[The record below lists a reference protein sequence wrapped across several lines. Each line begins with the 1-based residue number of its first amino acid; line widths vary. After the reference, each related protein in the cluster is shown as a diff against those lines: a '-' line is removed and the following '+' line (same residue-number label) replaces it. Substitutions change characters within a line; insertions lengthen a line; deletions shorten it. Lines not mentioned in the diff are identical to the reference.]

1 MREILPFLLC
11 LIAGLSTLLGS
22 LFIFVK
28 GNKENI
34 IKCSLAFASGV
45 MLSVS
50 IFDLIPESLTMF
62 QSISKNSIFLNIM
75 FFIIIGL
82 IIPLFIDKILP
93 NKLDQTSKLYK
104 LGIFTMIAII
114 IHNIPEGIATYISSE
129 TNIKLGITITI
140 AIAMHNIPEGISI
153 AMPVYYATKNK
164 KKAIGLTFLSGMS
177 EPLGA
182 VLAFLFLK
190 PIINNTIMGG
200 LFAIIAGIMTYISII
215 ELLPAALKYKEK
227 KKTIISF
234 LIGILFM
241 YIYKIL
247 FSKM

>member
-22 LFIFVK
+22 LFIFIK
-28 GNKENI
+28 GNKNNI
-34 IKCSLAFASGV
+34 IKCALAFASGV

-62 QSISKNSIFLNIM
+62 QSTNKNSIFFSITI
-75 FFIIIGL
+75 FITIGL
-82 IIPLFIDKILP
+82 TIPLFIDKILP
-93 NKLDQTSKLYK
+93 DKINQSSKLYK

-129 TNIKLGITITI
+129 TNIKLGISITI

-164 KKAIGLTFLSGMS
+164 KKAIGLTFISGMS

-182 VLAFLFLK
+182 FFAFIFLK
-190 PIINNTIMGG
+190 PIINNSIMGA
-200 LFAIIAGIMTYISII
+200 LFAIIAGIMTYISTI
-215 ELLPAALKYKEK
+215 ELLPAALQYKEK

-241 YIYKIL
+241 YVNHML
-247 FSKM
+247 SS

>member
-1 MREILPFLLC
+1 MNELLPFLLC
-11 LIAGLSTLLGS
+11 IVAGLSTLIGS
-22 LFIFVK
+22 LFIFIK
-28 GNKENI
+28 GNKDNI
-34 IKCSLAFASGV
+34 IKCALAFASGV

-62 QSISKNSIFLNIM
+62 QGNSKNSIYLNITL
-75 FFIIIGL
+75 FIIIGL
-82 IIPLFIDKILP
+82 TIPLLIDKILP
-93 NKLDQTSKLYK
+93 KKLNHTNKLYK

-129 TNIKLGITITI
+129 TNIKLGISITI

-153 AMPVYYATKNK
+153 AMPVYYATNNK

-182 VLAFLFLK
+182 ILACLFLK
-190 PIINNTIMGG
+190 PIINIMGG

-215 ELLPAALKYKEK
+215 ELLPEALKYKEK
-227 KKTIISF
+227 KKTVLSF
-234 LIGILFM
+234 LIGIVFM
-241 YIYKIL
+241 YVNHVL
-247 FSKM
+247 S

>member
-1 MREILPFLLC
+1 MSEILPFLLC

-22 LFIFVK
+22 LFIFIK
-28 GNKENI
+28 GNKNKI
-34 IKCSLAFASGV
+34 ITCALAFASGV

-62 QSISKNSIFLNIM
+62 QSTTKNSIFINITI
-75 FFIIIGL
+75 FIIIGL
-82 IIPLFIDKILP
+82 TIPLFIDKILP
-93 NKLDQTSKLYK
+93 TKLDQNSKLYK

-114 IHNIPEGIATYISSE
+114 IHNIPEGIATYISSK
-129 TNIKLGITITI
+129 TNIKLGISITI

-164 KKAIGLTFLSGMS
+164 RKAIGLTFISGMS

-182 VLAFLFLK
+182 ILAFLFLK
-190 PIINNTIMGG
+190 PYINNTIMGA
-200 LFAIIAGIMTYISII
+200 LFAIIAGIMTYISLI
-215 ELLPAALKYKEK
+215 ELLPTALQYKEK

-241 YIYKIL
+241 YVNHML
-247 FSKM
+247 S

>member
-11 LIAGLSTLLGS
+11 LLAGLSTLLGS
-22 LFIFVK
+22 LFIFIK

-34 IKCSLAFASGV
+34 IKCALAFASGV

-50 IFDLIPESLTMF
+50 VFDLIPESLTMF
-62 QSISKNSIFLNIM
+62 QSVTKNSIFLNIM
-75 FFIIIGL
+75 VFIIIGL

-93 NKLDQTSKLYK
+93 TKLDQNSKLYK

-114 IHNIPEGIATYISSE
+114 IHNLPEGMITYI
-129 TNIKLGITITI
+129 TADHNLKLGITIAI
-140 AIAMHNIPEGISI
+140 AIAMHNLPEGISI
-153 AMPVYYATKNK
+153 AIPVYYATKNK
-164 KKAIGLTFLSGMS
+164 KKAVGLTFISGMS

-182 VLAFLFLK
+182 ILAFLFLK
-190 PIINNTIMGG
+190 PVINNTIMGA

-215 ELLPAALKYKEK
+215 ELLPTALQYKGK
-227 KKTIISF
+227 KKTLISF

-241 YIYKIL
+241 YVNHMLSY
-247 FSKM
+247 

>member
-22 LFIFVK
+22 LFIFIK

-62 QSISKNSIFLNIM
+62 QSTSKNSIFLNIM
-75 FFIIIGL
+75 VFIIIGL

-93 NKLDQTSKLYK
+93 NKLDQNSKLYK
-104 LGIFTMIAII
+104 LGIFTMVAII

-129 TNIKLGITITI
+129 TNIKLGISITI

-190 PIINNTIMGG
+190 PVISNTIMGG